1 MGENKSK
8 NKICTAIW
16 ILFIATFAV
25 SILHSCVRISDIYN
39 ERSGADKI
47 RTELTDAGGKLEEQ
61 AGTITDAIG
70 TVEEAQRTVDAIT
83 RTEQGDEAIIS
94 ECRRILTEI
103 RRRGETEGNH

>member
-47 RTELTDAGGKLEEQ
+47 RTELTNAGGKLEEQ
-61 AGTITDAIG
+61 GRILQ
-70 TVEEAQRTVDAIT
+70 ESQ
-83 RTEQGDEAIIS
+83 EAIRDS
-94 ECRRILTEI
+94 ERAADELARIEQDDARIIEQCRSILESI
-103 RRRGETEGNH
+103 RARAET